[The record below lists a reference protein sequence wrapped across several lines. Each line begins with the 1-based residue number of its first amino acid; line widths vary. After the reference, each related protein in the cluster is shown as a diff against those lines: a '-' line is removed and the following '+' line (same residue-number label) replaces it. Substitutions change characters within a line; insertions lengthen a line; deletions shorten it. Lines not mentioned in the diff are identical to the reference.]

1 MIQGYVHEIAAQM
14 KMQLSKLSVVEGYNA
29 GCLDAHLLN
38 LTFNGHQQS
47 ALVYQSE
54 MDKIQIGESCERLEI
69 RIRSALSHLQMKLE
83 PCREM

>member
-1 MIQGYVHEIAAQM
+1 MIQAYVLDIAAKM
-14 KMQLSKLSVVEGYNA
+14 KIKLSQLSVVEGCNV

-54 MDKIQIGESCERLEI
+54 LDRIQIGECCDRLEL
-69 RIRSALSHLQMKLE
+69 RIRSALSHLQTKQK
-83 PCREM
+83 P